1 MQLVHL
7 AYQDEQWLL
16 WLEGEPSE
24 QEDKETPFGGSEKDL
39 KEFWS
44 RFWQSEEDAE
54 TTESLF
60 WPSPNLQNYT
70 FYLPSVQGEPVQSEF
85 FLCSVNQDKATRT
98 SFSVLALTISS
109 QEAQGICK
117 AASEQARLVTGFR
130 AAPEL
135 CAWHQLFEFSS
146 QLALGGSYLPSLEKN
161 DKKEWASSWLPMPS
175 PPHQPCRSSRA
186 QPPHPPQPVPPP
198 SAPARHAPR

>member
-161 DKKEWASSWLPMPS
+161 DKKEWG
-175 PPHQPCRSSRA
+175 
-186 QPPHPPQPVPPP
+186 
-198 SAPARHAPR
+198 

>member
-70 FYLPSVQGEPVQSEF
+70 FYLNYPNRSVG
-85 FLCSVNQDKATRT
+85 KI
-98 SFSVLALTISS
+98 LAL
-109 QEAQGICK
+109 
-117 AASEQARLVTGFR
+117 LV
-130 AAPEL
+130 
-135 CAWHQLFEFSS
+135 FSA
-146 QLALGGSYLPSLEKN
+146 LALCVGKN
-161 DKKEWASSWLPMPS
+161 RK
-175 PPHQPCRSSRA
+175 C
-186 QPPHPPQPVPPP
+186 
-198 SAPARHAPR
+198 